1 MSDNKKKVA
10 IISLAVFTVFAIA
23 AIAAI
28 IYLNVK
34 INKEE
39 TPTPVTEVVKTVES
53 PTPVKS
59 EVKTTEQP
67 KEVTVSKPVV
77 ETPVPVK
84 QEEDKLEVV
93 KEEEKPISASLKLND
108 EDISGLFWS
117 DHAELALASLVSD
130 EDLTA
135 IFNMLDGISFS
146 RIGKILNLN
155 YEKRDDVSNLVL
167 ELQNAIDKNKKDP
180 NLEDFKFVQTL
191 DIYGYEC
198 IVTSTDGMTT
208 ITYPSSIVPVDFLL
222 YVADQVADAYPE
234 ECSYVTFALDKD
246 LIILSYP
253 IEFTEFDTWLYLDVL
268 AADIPIFASW
278 LYDGTYEVKTDVKEE
293 VAAVNEP
300 VVESVV
306 EETKEVEPVVIPFTP
321 ETEFPKAS
329 ELTVT
334 EVKSVNEIE
343 LDKEV
348 EVVKTPVELT
358 MKLSIGY
365 ALNGSN
371 PLMHGVNLAAGLDIE
386 NIFVLNPRVSL
397 GLGLEGGLNF
407 YAIDISKG
415 RFKKNAYA
423 DLTLNLKYIV
433 DDHFSITGFAGGRL
447 FVNKAST
454 KAGLFTVDNFNVH
467 LGAVAGVDLR
477 YKFNKTASFGL
488 DVRYAFIRELSN
500 RAEAKAYI
508 SFTF

>member
-1 MSDNKKKVA
+1 MSGNKKKVA
-10 IISLAVFTVFAIA
+10 IISLAVFTVFAVA

-34 INKEE
+34 INKDEA
-39 TPTPVTEVVKTVES
+39 PTTVTEVVKTVEKT

-59 EVKTTEQP
+59 EVKTPEQP
-67 KEVTVSKPVV
+67 KDVTVSKTVV
-77 ETPVPVK
+77 ETPAPVK
-84 QEEDKLEVV
+84 QEEV
-93 KEEEKPISASLKLND
+93 KPAVMIEEEKPISASLKLND
-108 EDISGLFWS
+108 EDISGIFWS
-117 DHAELALASLVSD
+117 DHAELTLASLVSD

-135 IFNMLDGISFS
+135 IFNMLDGVSFS
-146 RIGKILNLN
+146 RIGKTLKLN

-167 ELQNAIDKNKKDP
+167 ELQNAIDQNKKDP
-180 NLEDFKFVQTL
+180 NFEDFKFVQKL

-198 IVTSTDGMTT
+198 VVTSTDGMTT
-208 ITYPSSIVPVDFLL
+208 ITYPSDIVPVDFLL
-222 YVADQVADAYPE
+222 YVAAQVADAYPE

-278 LYDGTYEVKTDVKEE
+278 LYDGTYEVKADIKEE
-293 VAAVNEP
+293 VVVSEP

-306 EETKEVEPVVIPFTP
+306 EETKDVEPVVIPFTP
-321 ETEFPKAS
+321 ETELPKAP

-343 LDKEV
+343 IDKEV
-348 EVVKTPVELT
+348 EVVKAPVDLT

-415 RFKKNAYA
+415 SFKKNAYA

-467 LGAVAGVDLR
+467 LGAVADVDLR
-477 YKFNKTASFGL
+477 YKFNKTTGFGL
-488 DVRYAFIRELSN
+488 DVRYAFIPELSN